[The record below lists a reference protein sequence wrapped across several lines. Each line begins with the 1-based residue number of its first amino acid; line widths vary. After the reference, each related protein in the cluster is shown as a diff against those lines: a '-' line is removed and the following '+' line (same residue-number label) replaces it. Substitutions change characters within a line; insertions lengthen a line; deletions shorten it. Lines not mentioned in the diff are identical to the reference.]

1 MAVME
6 LVEEFLTATDKEYT
20 VGVLINLKKAS
31 EDTSDTNL
39 FCFDQN
45 LEQLLNTAERELDTL
60 KAWFDR
66 NKKII
71 AESKQNKVYDI
82 W

>member
-20 VGVLINLKKAS
+20 VGVLVNLKKAF

-45 LEQLLNTAERELDTL
+45 LEHLLNTAERELDTL